1 MATSTALTAVES
13 DAVSATPGTGRQF
26 WSMLTR
32 SKWVTVGLIIFVL
45 YILIAII
52 GPIVAPYAPGAITV
66 TQGSSTFTGTSFA
79 TSTTLQA
86 PSLHHLLGTT
96 QTGQDV
102 LSQMLVSFGPSLEIG
117 FLAGVIATAL
127 SIIIGVSAGYYA
139 GNAGEVLSLISNVFL
154 VIPAI
159 PLLIVISSLDNT
171 APNWVYALALA
182 ALGWAWGAR
191 VLRAQTIALA
201 QSDFV
206 LAAKASGE
214 SAWRIIIFE
223 ILPNEAPVVAT
234 SFVYTVV
241 GAISGYVVL
250 CFLGLA
256 NINVWNFGT
265 MLYYAQSNQAFS
277 DGAWWW
283 YVPPGIAVALILLA
297 LVCLSFGIDEF
308 INPRLRASGGS
319 RREQRAATRQQQQ
332 GITPVIR
339 TKPALTLAA
348 SGGEAIGSAGSAK

>member
-1 MATSTALTAVES
+1 MATTLTAVES
-13 DAVSATPGTGRQF
+13 DSVSATPGTGRQF
-26 WSMLTR
+26 LSLITR
-32 SKWVTVGLIIFVL
+32 SKWVTAGLIIFVI

-52 GPIVAPYAPGAITV
+52 GPLVAPYAPGAIVVSQTN
-66 TQGSSTFTGTSFA
+66 SAFTGTSFA

-96 QTGQDV
+96 SLGQDV

-117 FLAGVIATAL
+117 FLAGAIATAL
-127 SIIIGVSAGYYA
+127 SILVGVSAGYYA
-139 GNAGEVLSLISNVFL
+139 GNAGEALSLISNIFL
-154 VIPAI
+154 VIPAL
-159 PLLIVISSLDNT
+159 PLLIVISSLDNA
-171 APNWVYALALA
+171 APGWVYALALA

-214 SAWRIIIFE
+214 SAWRIIVFE
-223 ILPNEAPVVAT
+223 ILPNEVPVVAT

-241 GAISGYVVL
+241 GAISGYVAL

-265 MLYYAQSNQAFS
+265 MLYYAQGAQAFS

-283 YVPPGIAVALILLA
+283 YAPPGIAVAVILLG
-297 LVCLSFGIDEF
+297 LVMLNFGIDEF
-308 INPRLRASGGS
+308 INPRLRAAGIS
-319 RREQRAATRQQQQ
+319 RKEQRQGNKQF
-332 GITPVIR
+332 GITPVVR
-339 TKPALTLAA
+339 NKPVSALAD
-348 SGGEAIGSAGSAK
+348 GEAIGSARRTK